1 MPSLRSIGFLRPMVG
16 LALAST
22 LLAAC
27 ANGGTADSGTGG
39 NGSGGSSTGG
49 ETGSGGS
56 ASGGSGSGGAPG
68 SGGNG
73 TGGSVSSGGATGT
86 GGVTG
91 SGGSGSGGS
100 GRGGSGSG
108 GVSASGGATGSGG
121 AAGTGGVPGTGGKGT
136 GGASGTGGGAAG
148 AAATGGMPGS
158 GTCGGGT
165 AQSSD
170 ITINEASLQQ
180 QITGFGVSSAWA
192 GSYAN
197 ASDPDYLWS
206 TTTGAGLSLLRIRYG
221 DGLAIAQAAVK
232 AGVTVWMTP
241 WGTGTNGA
249 QGGSDTTTQTANGC
263 KSSVPVLTNPQDWAN
278 TLASYVTK
286 AKSQGVPLYG
296 VSAENEPDS
305 CGINSTTSY
314 SATQLATWIGSY
326 LGPAMA
332 PLGVKVM
339 GPETQNACGFTSYF
353 SAIQSDTAAWS
364 SVGILA
370 SHEYGCGTLPS
381 EASIATANKE
391 YWETEV
397 DTGAASGDS
406 PGDGIASALLTATTM
421 HNDLTKANLNAWH
434 YWWMYCSN
442 NSGCLYDT
450 GTKVWT
456 KRLWAMGNFS
466 RFVRPGWKRVA
477 TSGTAPSGVLVSAYI
492 NPANNALSIVAINSN
507 TSSKSV
513 SFYVSGTAPCSLT
526 PYETSASQ
534 SLGQGSAVTVA
545 QSRVTVTLSAQSVTT
560 FVGTP

>member
-1 MPSLRSIGFLRPMVG
+1 MPCLSSMSLLRPMAA
-16 LALAST
+16 LALAAS
-22 LLAAC
+22 LFAAC
-27 ANGGTADSGTGG
+27 ANGGTADDATGG
-39 NGSGGSSTGG
+39 SGSGGSSTGG
-49 ETGSGGS
+49 EKGSGGS
-56 ASGGSGSGGAPG
+56 ASGGSGSGGIQG
-68 SGGNG
+68 SGGRG
-73 TGGSVSSGGATGT
+73 SGGATSSGGATGT
-86 GGVTG
+86 GGIIGAGGTIATG
-91 SGGSGSGGS
+91 GANATGG
-100 GRGGSGSG
+100 
-108 GVSASGGATGSGG
+108 ASGKGGAPATGGASGAGGRATGGTVGSGG
-121 AAGTGGVPGTGGKGT
+121 AAG
-136 GGASGTGGGAAG
+136 AG
-148 AAATGGMPGS
+148 ATGGTTGS

-180 QITGFGVSSAWA
+180 KITGFGVSSAWA

-249 QGGSDTTTQTANGC
+249 QGGSDTTTQTNANGC
-263 KSSVPVLTNPQDWAN
+263 TTSVPVLTNPQDWAN
-278 TLASYVTK
+278 TLASYVQK
-286 AKSQGVPLYG
+286 ATSQGVPLYA

-314 SATQLATWIGSY
+314 SAAQLANWIGSY

-353 SAIQSDTAAWS
+353 SAIQGDAAAWS

-381 EASIATANKE
+381 EPSIASANKE

-397 DTGAASGDS
+397 DTGTASGDS
-406 PGDGIASALLTATTM
+406 PGDGIASALLTVQTM

-507 TSSKSV
+507 TSSKAV
-513 SFYVSGTAPCSLT
+513 SFYVSGSAPCSLT
-526 PYETSASQ
+526 PYETSASKN
-534 SLGQGSAVTVA
+534 LGQGSVVSVS

>member
-1 MPSLRSIGFLRPMVG
+1 MPYLRSIRLLRPMAG
-16 LALAST
+16 LALVTS
-22 LLAAC
+22 LFAAC
-27 ANGGTADSGTGG
+27 ANGGTADNGG
-39 NGSGGSSTGG
+39 SGSGGSSTGG
-49 ETGSGGS
+49 ENGSGGS
-56 ASGGSGSGGAPG
+56 ASGGSGSGGVQG
-68 SGGNG
+68 SGGRG
-73 TGGSVSSGGATGT
+73 SGGSTASGGTTGT
-86 GGVTG
+86 GGITG
-91 SGGSGSGGS
+91 SGGTTTTGGAP
-100 GRGGSGSG
+100 GTGGATASG
-108 GVSASGGATGSGG
+108 GVS
-121 AAGTGGVPGTGGKGT
+121 GTGGVPATGGMSGTGGRGT
-136 GGASGTGGGAAG
+136 GGASGSGGGAAG
-148 AAATGGMPGS
+148 AAATGGSTGS

-170 ITINEASLQQ
+170 LTINEASLQQ
-180 QITGFGVSSAWA
+180 KITGFGVSSAWA

-249 QGGSDTTTQTANGC
+249 PGGADTTTQANANGC
-263 KSSVPVLTNPQDWAN
+263 KASVPVLTNPQDWAN
-278 TLASYVTK
+278 TLASYVQK
-286 AKSQGVPLYG
+286 AMSQGVPLYAM
-296 VSAENEPDS
+296 SAENEPDS
-305 CGINSTTSY
+305 CGINQTTSY
-314 SATQLATWIGSY
+314 SATQLATWIGTY

-353 SAIQSDTAAWS
+353 SAIQSNTAAWS
-364 SVGILA
+364 STDILA

-381 EASIATANKE
+381 EPAIATANKE

-406 PGDGIASALLTATTM
+406 PGDGIASALLTVQTM

-442 NSGCLYDT
+442 SSGCLYDT

-477 TSGTAPSGVLVSAYI
+477 TSGTSPSGVLVSAYI

-507 TSSKSV
+507 TSSKDV
-513 SFYVSGTAPCSLT
+513 SFYISGTAPCSLT
-526 PYETSASQ
+526 PYETSASKN
-534 SLGQGSAVTVA
+534 LGQGSAVTVS

>member
-1 MPSLRSIGFLRPMVG
+1 MPCLRSLSVLRPLAG
-16 LALAST
+16 LALASS
-22 LLAAC
+22 LFAAC
-27 ANGGTADSGTGG
+27 AGGGTADTGTGG

-49 ETGSGGS
+49 E
-56 ASGGSGSGGAPG
+56 
-68 SGGNG
+68 NG
-73 TGGSVSSGGATGT
+73 TGGSSTGGSGTGGALGTGGGTGGSTSSGGTTGT
-86 GGVTG
+86 GGVIGTG
-91 SGGSGSGGS
+91 GTRATGGTPGTGGT
-100 GRGGSGSG
+100 
-108 GVSASGGATGSGG
+108 ASGGASGKGGSPATGG
-121 AAGTGGVPGTGGKGT
+121 AGGKGT
-136 GGASGTGGGAAG
+136 GGTTATGGTAG
-148 AAATGGMPGS
+148 GAATGGTPGS
-158 GTCGGGT
+158 GVCGGGT

-180 QITGFGVSSAWA
+180 KITGFGVSSAWA

-197 ASDPDYLWS
+197 PSDPDYLWS

-232 AGVTVWMTP
+232 AGVTVWLTP
-241 WGTGTNGA
+241 WGMGSNGSP
-249 QGGSDTTTQTANGC
+249 GGADTTMQSNANGC
-263 KSSVPVLTNPQDWAN
+263 KVSVPVLTNPQDWAN
-278 TLASYVTK
+278 TLASYVQKLKT
-286 AKSQGVPLYG
+286 SGVPLYA

-305 CGINSTTSY
+305 CGINQTTSY
-314 SATQLATWIGSY
+314 SATQLATWIGGY

-339 GPETQNACGFTSYF
+339 GPETQNACGFTSYY
-353 SAIQSDTAAWS
+353 SAIQGDAAAWGA
-364 SVGILA
+364 VNILA

-381 EASIATANKE
+381 EPAIAAADKE

-397 DTGAASGDS
+397 DTGTASGDS
-406 PGDGIASALLTATTM
+406 PGDGIASALLTAQTM

-450 GTKVWT
+450 GTKVWA

-477 TSGTAPSGVLVSAYI
+477 TSGTSPSGVLVSAYI

-513 SFYVSGTAPCSLT
+513 SFYVSGNAPCSLT
-526 PYETSASQ
+526 PYETSASKN
-534 SLGQGSAVTVA
+534 LGQGSAVTVSG
-545 QSRVTVTLSAQSVTT
+545 SRVTVTLSAQSVTT